1 MNNYLV
7 IGFVFLMVIRY
18 FFTKSQNNTDVRNLK
33 ESETADNVNHSS
45 DGNSNDE
52 AAILDN
58 ELPSYT
64 EKSKNTFLNPDD
76 GFIKEIN
83 VKSNDVSIIS
93 IDDCVVVED
102 VSSSKENIIELDEI
116 SEAPNMPYNEKI
128 VFAQSSKNKWL
139 YPDDEFGKME
149 RGRSFED

>member
-7 IGFVFLMVIRY
+7 IGFVILMVIRY
-18 FFTKSQNNTDVRNLK
+18 FYSKSQDNSEIQDLK
-33 ESETADNVNHSS
+33 ESETANTLNRLSNE
-45 DGNSNDE
+45 NSNYE
-52 AAILDN
+52 PTILDN
-58 ELPSYT
+58 ELPSYP
-64 EKSKNTFLNPDD
+64 EKSKNRFLNPDE

-83 VKSNDVSIIS
+83 DKSNDVSIIS
-93 IDDCVVVED
+93 IDEYAIAED

-116 SEAPNMPYNEKI
+116 SDAPDMTDYEKI

-149 RGRSFED
+149 RGRSF

>member
-7 IGFVFLMVIRY
+7 ICFVFLMVIRY

-33 ESETADNVNHSS
+33 ESETAENVNQLS
-45 DGNSNDE
+45 DENDNDE
-52 AAILDN
+52 ATIVNN
-58 ELPSYT
+58 ELSSYP
-64 EKSKNTFLNPDD
+64 EKSKNSFLNRDE

-83 VKSNDVSIIS
+83 DKSNPVSIIS

-116 SEAPNMPYNEKI
+116 SDAPDKPNNEKI
-128 VFAQSSKNKWL
+128 VFAQSIKNKWL

-149 RGRSFED
+149 HGRSFEN

>member
-33 ESETADNVNHSS
+33 ESEIADAVNQLT
-45 DGNSNDE
+45 DVNSNDE
-52 AAILDN
+52 ATILEN
-58 ELPSYT
+58 EFPSYS
-64 EKSKNTFLNPDD
+64 EKSNNTFLNPDE

-83 VKSNDVSIIS
+83 DKSNHVSIIS
-93 IDDCVVVED
+93 IDEDAIVED

-116 SEAPNMPYNEKI
+116 SDAPDMTDNEKI

-149 RGRSFED
+149 RGSSFEH

>member
-18 FFTKSQNNTDVRNLK
+18 FYTKSQNNTDVRNLK

-52 AAILDN
+52 AAILGN
-58 ELPSYT
+58 KLPSYT
-64 EKSKNTFLNPDD
+64 EKSKNTFLNPDE

-83 VKSNDVSIIS
+83 DKSNDVTIIS
-93 IDDCVVVED
+93 IDDCVIGED
-102 VSSSKENIIELDEI
+102 VSSSKENIIELDE
-116 SEAPNMPYNEKI
+116 SNDAPDKTDNEKI
-128 VFAQSSKNKWL
+128 VIAQSSKNKWL

-149 RGRSFED
+149 RGRSFEN

>member
-7 IGFVFLMVIRY
+7 IVFVFLMVIRY

-58 ELPSYT
+58 ELSSYT

-83 VKSNDVSIIS
+83 DKSNDVIIIS
-93 IDDCVVVED
+93 IDEYAIVED

-116 SEAPNMPYNEKI
+116 SDSIDKPNNEKI
-128 VFAQSSKNKWL
+128 VINQSRKNKWL
-139 YPDDEFGKME
+139 YPNDEFGKME
-149 RGRSFED
+149 RGRSFEN

>member
-33 ESETADNVNHSS
+33 ESETASIVNQLS

-52 AAILDN
+52 ATILDN
-58 ELPSYT
+58 EFPSYT
-64 EKSKNTFLNPDD
+64 EKSKNTFLNPDE
-76 GFIKEIN
+76 GFIKETN
-83 VKSNDVSIIS
+83 DETNDVSLIS
-93 IDDCVVVED
+93 IDDYAIVDD
-102 VSSSKENIIELDEI
+102 VRLSKANIIELDE
-116 SEAPNMPYNEKI
+116 SNDAPDKTDNEKI
-128 VFAQSSKNKWL
+128 VIAQSSKNKWL

-149 RGRSFED
+149 RGRSFEN

>member
-7 IGFVFLMVIRY
+7 IGFVFLMLIRY

-45 DGNSNDE
+45 DGNDNDK
-52 AAILDN
+52 ATILDY

-64 EKSKNTFLNPDD
+64 EKSKNTFLNPDE
-76 GFIKEIN
+76 GFIKEITN
-83 VKSNDVSIIS
+83 KSNDVSIIS
-93 IDDCVVVED
+93 IDDYAIVAD
-102 VSSSKENIIELDEI
+102 VISSKANIIELDESNDAI
-116 SEAPNMPYNEKI
+116 DNPDNEKI

-139 YPDDEFGKME
+139 NPTDDFGKME
-149 RGRSFED
+149 RGRSF